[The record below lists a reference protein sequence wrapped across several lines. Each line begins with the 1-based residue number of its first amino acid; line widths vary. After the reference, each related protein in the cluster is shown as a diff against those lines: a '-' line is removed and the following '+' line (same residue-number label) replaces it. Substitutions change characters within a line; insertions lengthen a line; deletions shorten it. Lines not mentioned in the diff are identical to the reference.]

1 MTLELL
7 RPKKM
12 GNQSNGPAAMTG
24 LNLFCHDGYYEST
37 CNLVTL
43 VSDGHTCHTWSQ
55 VVTSVTVTVKDLNN
69 NGLDGYFEL
78 Y

>member
-1 MTLELL
+1 
-7 RPKKM
+7 M
-12 GNQSNGPAAMTG
+12 GNPSNGPAALTW
-24 LNLFCHDGYYEST
+24 LNLFYHDGYYDST

-43 VSDGHTCHTWSQ
+43 VSDGHTYNTWSQ